1 MKRTFL
7 NLKIVTNPKSGQVGL
22 VPADDETRFWIE
34 NNTDNGV
41 VLEVSKPRN
50 QERHRAF
57 FKMLSLFVENCNS
70 EVLKKLINDELT
82 DAEQDFIIDRVREG
96 LLIKVG
102 FVTTRVVQ
110 DEIKVGLEVF
120 HVNRLM
126 KTAKSQS
133 FDNLKEDD
141 FIVLFN
147 SVKAVIF
154 DCMRESGW
162 ALKEIENTFKDLLK

>member
-7 NLKIVTNPKSGQVGL
+7 TLKKVFNPKSGQIGL
-22 VPADDETRFWIE
+22 IPADDETRLYL
-34 NNTDNGV
+34 DNCSEDI

-50 QERHRAF
+50 ADRHRAF
-57 FKMLSLFVENCNS
+57 FKMLSLFIESCDAYQ
-70 EVLKKLINDELT
+70 LQKLVGDEMT
-82 DAEQDFIIDRVREG
+82 DAEADFVADRVRES

-102 FVTTRVVQ
+102 FVTTRTVQ
-110 DEIKVGLEVF
+110 DTIKVGLETYE
-120 HVNRLM
+120 VNRLM

-141 FIVLFN
+141 FITLFN
-147 SVKAVIF
+147 AVKAVIF

-162 ALKEIENTFKDLLK
+162 QLNKIEETFKDLLK